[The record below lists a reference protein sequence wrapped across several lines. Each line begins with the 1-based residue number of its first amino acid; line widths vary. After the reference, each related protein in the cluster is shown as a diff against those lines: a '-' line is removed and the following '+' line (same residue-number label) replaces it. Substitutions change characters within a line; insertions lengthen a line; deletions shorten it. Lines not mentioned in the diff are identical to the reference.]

1 MWVATI
7 IKTCGCLGQLTPP
20 IRAATDLRR
29 LKLLINLIS
38 THTTHVGGDAIAG
51 CKNCNK
57 NNFNSHNPCGWQLH
71 SLPITCLTGRFQL
84 TPPMWVATVMLV
96 ICVILIIRFQ
106 LTPPMWVAT
115 SFLIYI
121 VQHYRHF
128 NSHHPCGWRHLMTVS
143 NLRRK
148 RFQLT
153 PPMRAATFVPDSCF
167 KLIGIST
174 HATHEGGDR
183 DIFRTVS
190 VAQYFNS
197 RHP

>member
-1 MWVATI
+1 MWVAT
-7 IKTCGCLGQLTPP
+7 TFL
-20 IRAATDLRR
+20 ANN
-29 LKLLINLIS
+29 LLDGAIS
-38 THTTHVGGDAIAG
+38 THTTHVGGDGYARYL
-51 CKNCNK
+51 C
-57 NNFNSHNPCGWQLH
+57 HLDNPISTHTTHVGGDLA
-71 SLPITCLTGRFQL
+71 F
-84 TPPMWVATVMLV
+84 
-96 ICVILIIRFQ
+96 ILKKILWRLFQ

-174 HATHEGGDR
+174 HATHEGGDHY
-183 DIFRTVS
+183 DVNSLYPYVIFQLTPPMRAATRKTS
-190 VAQYFNS
+190 
-197 RHP
+197 